1 MKNGGVR
8 RAQTVAAAGQALRK
22 KFTYLGGSIRG
33 DSHKLKADYGEG
45 TVNRMA
51 SVLKNFSKRDK
62 ARLQASRSVDEVI
75 GGTDTI
81 RPLRPASSDRPLL
94 QTTFQSPS
102 KESIT
107 TPLETIVGSPIDDT
121 RALTGLPPVRPRRK
135 RRSSLSDLQPVK
147 DAETVNL
154 LDRNN
159 PIYDRIPMRPS
170 APPPPDTSRGPVP
183 IRKGS
188 KTGGIRIGT
197 PPVPPESPTPAPGS
211 RRDQRERAMMF
222 DRKENVSRNAVS
234 RPAKPSSNQALRPT
248 GSSHVCSSPGLG
260 QTEILIECLSTQL
273 RERISVERNFPT
285 ENDLALQ
292 REIREMNKIGEELR
306 GGSQSRGA
314 GSTAPSSV
322 ASSAS
327 SAYATSHPT
336 SAASSSYDD
345 YRRLHTRGSSSEIS
359 QDLKVAFEYRAELHN
374 REEKIK
380 DMEAEMARKDMEVQT
395 LRAEVRRKDA
405 GIAQREQAQ
414 KEQTQKEKLQR
425 READIAKIEA
435 EYRKREETYKA
446 EIRKRDEEISKKQA
460 EFIRKADE
468 HRAELRKRDKAM
480 RNLNRLY
487 DEINAEQDELYKRCN
502 DEIEAIARA
511 SAAIGSGALGGNGQS
526 DLYRTLQDSYT
537 KEGVMRQE
545 IM

>member
-1 MKNGGVR
+1 MKGGGVR
-8 RAQTVAAAGQALRK
+8 RAQTVAAAGQALK
-22 KFTYLGGSIRG
+22 KRFTYRGGSIRG
-33 DSHKLKADYGEG
+33 DSHKLKPDHGEG
-45 TVNRMA
+45 AVNRMA

-62 ARLQASRSVDEVI
+62 TRLQASRSVDEVM

-81 RPLRPASSDRPLL
+81 RPLRPALSDRPLL
-94 QTTFQSPS
+94 QTAFQSPS

-107 TPLETIVGSPIDDT
+107 APLETIAASPIDDT
-121 RALTGLPPVRPRRK
+121 KCLVGLPSARPRRK

-147 DAETVNL
+147 DAETVDL
-154 LDRNN
+154 LDRSNS
-159 PIYDRIPMRPS
+159 IHDRIPMRPS
-170 APPPPDTSRGPVP
+170 APPPPDTSRGPGP

-197 PPVPPESPTPAPGS
+197 PPAPPESPTPTQGS

-222 DRKENVSRNAVS
+222 DRKENISRNAVT
-234 RPAKPSSNQALRPT
+234 RAPAKPSSNQALRPT
-248 GSSHVCSSPGLG
+248 GSSQVCSSPDLRP
-260 QTEILIECLSTQL
+260 TSILIERLLTQL
-273 RERISVERNFPT
+273 RESISVERNFPT

-292 REIREMNKIGEELR
+292 RDIREMSKIGEELR
-306 GGSQSRGA
+306 GASQSRGA

-327 SAYATSHPT
+327 SAYTTSHPT

-359 QDLKVAFEYRAELHN
+359 HDLKVAFEYRAELHN

-405 GIAQREQAQ
+405 EIAQREQ
-414 KEQTQKEKLQR
+414 THREKLQR
-425 READIAKIEA
+425 KETEVARIEA
-435 EYRKREETYKA
+435 EYIKREETYKA

-460 EFIRKADE
+460 EFTRKADE
-468 HRAELRKRDKAM
+468 HKAELRKRDKAM

-526 DLYRTLQDSYT
+526 DLYRTLQSSYT

>member
-1 MKNGGVR
+1 M
-8 RAQTVAAAGQALRK
+8 
-22 KFTYLGGSIRG
+22 RG
-33 DSHKLKADYGEG
+33 DKLKPEYGEG
-45 TVNRMA
+45 AVNRMA

-62 ARLQASRSVDEVI
+62 ARLQASRSVDEVT

-94 QTTFQSPS
+94 QTAFQSSS

-107 TPLETIVGSPIDDT
+107 TPLETIVASPIDDT
-121 RALTGLPPVRPRRK
+121 RDLVGLPPARPRRK
-135 RRSSLSDLQPVK
+135 RRSSLSDLQPAK
-147 DAETVNL
+147 DVETADL
-154 LDRNN
+154 LDRDNS
-159 PIYDRIPMRPS
+159 IYDRIPMRPS
-170 APPPPDTSRGPVP
+170 APPPPDTSRGPAP

-188 KTGGIRIGT
+188 KTGGTRIGT
-197 PPVPPESPTPAPGS
+197 PPGPPESPTPAQGS
-211 RRDQRERAMMF
+211 RRDQRERAIMF
-222 DRKENVSRNAVS
+222 DRKENISRNVVSRS
-234 RPAKPSSNQALRPT
+234 PAKPSSNQALRPT
-248 GSSHVCSSPGLG
+248 GSSQVCPSLDLG
-260 QTEILIECLSTQL
+260 ASGILTESLLTQL

-285 ENDLALQ
+285 ESDLALQ

-306 GGSQSRGA
+306 GAAQSRGA

-327 SAYATSHPT
+327 SAYTTSHPT

-359 QDLKVAFEYRAELHN
+359 HDLKVAFEYRAELHN

-405 GIAQREQAQ
+405 EIAQREQAQ
-414 KEQTQKEKLQR
+414 KEQAQKEKLQR
-425 READIAKIEA
+425 KDAEIARIEG

-460 EFIRKADE
+460 EFTRKADE
-468 HRAELRKRDKAM
+468 HKAELRKRDKAM